1 MRRRLIRVASAALVL
16 GAAACGRDETEERGA
31 AIAVEDVPAARV
43 AALDA
48 GGFYRAAGSV
58 RASRRA
64 ELSTRLAGRVETV
77 RVRAGDR
84 VRSGQLLLTVER
96 ASLAAAQRQADAALE
111 LATSSL
117 RRVERLYA
125 DSAAPLV
132 QLEAARNALAQAE
145 GQARAVRADLAYA
158 ELRAPFDGRV
168 ASRLVDPGDLAGPGQ
183 PLLVVE
189 DATRREIV
197 VSVPDELRGRVRP
210 GERISVELGDGRR
223 RIEARVLAEVTGAD
237 PRSPTVELRLAGP
250 IDLTTGLAAVAEIPT
265 GERAALLLPA
275 SALVERGQLQGVFLF
290 APDSTLRLRWIRAG
304 RVRGDSVEVVS
315 GLEAGD
321 LVALRAADA
330 RDGLPARPQLAGG
343 AD

>member
-1 MRRRLIRVASAALVL
+1 
-16 GAAACGRDETEERGA
+16 
-31 AIAVEDVPAARV
+31 VPATRV
-43 AALDA
+43 AALEA

-64 ELSTRLAGRVETV
+64 ELSTRLAGRIESV

-84 VRSGQLLLTVER
+84 VRTGQLLVTVER
-96 ASLAAAQRQADAALE
+96 ASLTAAERQAASALE
-111 LATSSL
+111 LATANL

-145 GQARAVRADLAYA
+145 GQSRAVEADLAYA
-158 ELRAPFDGRV
+158 DIRAPFEGRI
-168 ASRLVDPGDLAGPGQ
+168 ASRLAHPGDLAGPGQ
-183 PLLVVE
+183 PLLVLE

-197 VSVPDELRGRVRP
+197 VTIPDQLRGRVRP
-210 GERISVELGDGRR
+210 GQDVAVELGDGRR
-223 RIEARVLAEVTGAD
+223 RITSRVLAVVIGAE

-250 IDLTTGLAAVAEIPT
+250 ADLTTGLAAVAEIPT
-265 GERAALLLPA
+265 GRRPALLLPA
-275 SALVERGQLQGVFLF
+275 SAMVERGQLQGVFLF

-304 RVRGDSVEVVS
+304 RMRGDSVEVVS
-315 GLEAGD
+315 GLLEGD
-321 LVALRAADA
+321 LVALDADRA

>member
-1 MRRRLIRVASAALVL
+1 MRRRFPLLPGLALLV
-16 GAAACGRDETEERGA
+16 AAACTPAESGERHVETRL
-31 AIAVEDVPAARV
+31 EDVPAAPV
-43 AALDA
+43 TALKA
-48 GGFYRAAGSV
+48 GAFYRAAGSV

-64 ELSTRLAGRVETV
+64 ELTTRLAGRIESV

-96 ASLAAAQRQADAALE
+96 AALTAAERQAASALE
-111 LATSSL
+111 LATASL

-145 GQARAVRADLAYA
+145 GQSRAVQADLAYA
-158 ELRAPFDGRV
+158 EIRAPFDGWI
-168 ASRLVDPGDLAGPGQ
+168 ASRLADPGDLAGPGQ
-183 PLLVVE
+183 PLLVLE

-197 VSVPDELRGRVRP
+197 VTLPDELRGRVRP
-210 GERISVELGDGRR
+210 GQEVAVELGDGRR
-223 RIEARVLAEVTGAD
+223 RITSRVLAEVVGAD

-250 IDLTTGLAAVAEIPT
+250 ADLTTGLAAVAEIPS
-265 GERAALLLPA
+265 GERPMLLVPA
-275 SALVERGQLQGVFLF
+275 RAMVVRGQLQGVFLF

-304 RVRGDSVEVVS
+304 RVRGDSVEIVS
-315 GLEAGD
+315 GLQEGD
-321 LVALRAADA
+321 LVALDAGRA

-343 AD
+343 D